1 MLVAVTNNY
10 SDDTE
15 FTLDGNVYTFG
26 NVINL
31 EADQVAMLSAA
42 MFVGETRQEKKF
54 LIEYQTEKIIE
65 QVSHREEYLSESQA
79 AVVNIIAKE
88 KQIYDAI
95 NSTSDS
101 EDETLAIYK
110 VVSERIARIKSDWSA
125 SV

>member
-65 QVSHREEYLSESQA
+65 QVSHKEEYLSESQA
-79 AVVNIIAKE
+79 AAVNIIAEE

-95 NSTSDS
+95 NLTSDS

-110 VVSERIARIKSDWSA
+110 VVSERIARIKSDWSTN
-125 SV
+125 V